1 MKQHLQFALVQGT
14 IALMTQTTFKITL
27 AQLNPTVGDV
37 TGNAAKARAARDK
50 ARADG
55 ADLLVLPELVIC
67 GYPPEDLVLKPAFQ
81 AACRAAIEDLARE
94 TVDGGPAVLIGTPWV
109 EDGKLYNACAL
120 LDQGRIAALRYKAN
134 LPNYGVF
141 DEKRL
146 FARGPAAGPVTV
158 RCIRVG
164 VPICEDIWLEES
176 EEYEN
181 VVECLAET
189 GAEILVVPNGSPYA
203 RDKNDLRLSIGVARV
218 TESGLPLVYLNQV
231 GGQDELVFDGASF
244 ALNADLSVA
253 AQLPAFEESIVTLC
267 WTKTADGWRCNGPV
281 VPLIEG
287 DKGDYAACV
296 LGLRDYVRK
305 NGFPGVL
312 LGVSGGIDSALCAAI
327 AVDALGADRV
337 RGVMLPFRF
346 TAQVSLDDAAKLA
359 KALGIRYEV
368 LPIADAVN
376 GFEKILSGPFVG
388 LPRDITEE
396 NLQARTRGT
405 LLMAISNKTG
415 AMVVTTG
422 NKSEM
427 SVGYATLYG
436 DMNGGFNPIKDIY
449 KTQVFRLSRLR
460 NRWKPDGARG
470 PDGEVVLERVIAR
483 PPTAE
488 LRENQSD
495 QDSLPPYE
503 VLDAILEQLVE
514 HEASLAGIIAAGFDR
529 ATVARVDHLVN
540 IAEYK
545 RRQAAPGV
553 KVTRKNFGR
562 DRRYPITNRFRD
574 NGKALPEPD
583 EKLVARAGRASADVF
598 DG

>member
-1 MKQHLQFALVQGT
+1 MTERTNQFT
-14 IALMTQTTFKITL
+14 ITL
-27 AQLNPTVGDV
+27 AQLNPTVGDID
-37 TGNAAKARAARDK
+37 GNAAKARAAR
-50 ARADG
+50 ARAQADG
-55 ADLLVLPELVIC
+55 ADLLVLPELFIT

-81 AACRAAIEDLARE
+81 AACRAAIETLARE
-94 TVDGGPAVLIGTPWV
+94 TADGGPAVLIGSPWV
-109 EDGKLYNACAL
+109 DDGKLYNACAL
-120 LDQGRIAALRYKAN
+120 LDGGRIAALRYKAN

-158 RCIRVG
+158 RGIRVG

-176 EEYEN
+176 EDYEN

-189 GAEILVVPNGSPYA
+189 GAEIIVVPNGSPYA
-203 RDKNDLRLSIGVARV
+203 RDKNDIRLSVAVARV

-253 AQLPAFEESIVTLC
+253 AQLPAFVEDITTLR
-267 WTKTADGWRCNGPV
+267 WIRGEDGWRCSGPV
-281 VPLIEG
+281 APLLDG
-287 DKGDYAACV
+287 DQGDYAACV

-327 AVDALGADRV
+327 AVDALGADKV

-346 TAQVSLDDAAKLA
+346 TAQVSLDDAGLLA

-368 LPIADAVN
+368 LPIAQAVN
-376 GFEKILSGPFVG
+376 GFEEILSGVFKG

-449 KTQVFRLSRLR
+449 KTEVFRLSWLR
-460 NRWKPDGARG
+460 NGWKPEGALG
-470 PDGEVVLERVIAR
+470 PSGEVIPPNIITR

-488 LRENQSD
+488 LRENQTD
-495 QDSLPPYE
+495 QDSLPPYDM
-503 VLDAILEQLVE
+503 LDGILERLVE
-514 HEASLAGIIAAGFDR
+514 KEQPLATIVEAGFDR
-529 ATVARVDHLVN
+529 ATVARIDHLLN

-553 KVTRKNFGR
+553 KVTSRNFGR

-574 NGKALPEPD
+574 SGKALPAPD
-583 EKLVARAGRASADVF
+583 ETLISRAGRGSGEAF
-598 DG
+598 EG

>member
-1 MKQHLQFALVQGT
+1 LKFVGVQGT
-14 IALMTQTTFKITL
+14 IKRMSEPQFTISL

-37 TGNAAKARAARDK
+37 TGNAAKAREARAK
-50 ARADG
+50 AREAG
-55 ADLLVLPELVIC
+55 ADLVVLSELFIC
-67 GYPPEDLVLKPAFQ
+67 GYPPEDLVLKPALQ
-81 AACRAAIEDLARE
+81 AACRAAVEELARE
-94 TVDGGPAVLIGTPWV
+94 TADGGPAVLIGTPWV

-120 LDQGRIAALRYKAN
+120 LDGGKIAALRFKAN

-146 FARGPAAGPVTV
+146 FARGPASGPVTV
-158 RCIRVG
+158 KGVRVG

-203 RDKNDLRLSIGVARV
+203 RDKNDLRLSIAVARV
-218 TESGLPLVYLNQV
+218 TESGLPLIYLNEV

-253 AQLPAFEESIVTLC
+253 AQLPAFEESIVTLR
-267 WTKTADGWRCNGPV
+267 WTKSEAGWRCSGPIT
-281 VPLIEG
+281 PLLEG
-287 DKGDYAACV
+287 DKADYAACV

-312 LGVSGGIDSALCAAI
+312 LGVSGGIDSALCAAL
-327 AVDALGADRV
+327 AVDALGADKV
-337 RGVMLPFRF
+337 RGIMLPFRY
-346 TAQVSLDDAAKLA
+346 TAQVSLDDAARLT
-359 KALGIRYEV
+359 KALGIHYEV

-376 GFEKILSGPFVG
+376 GFEKILSGVFAG

-449 KTQVFRLSRLR
+449 KTEVFRLSSLR
-460 NRWKPDGARG
+460 NSWKPEGALG
-470 PDGEVVLERVIAR
+470 PSGEVIPESIIVR

-488 LRENQSD
+488 LRENQTD

-503 VLDAILEQLVE
+503 ILDAILERLVE
-514 HEASLAGIIAAGFDR
+514 REEPLASIIAEGFDR
-529 ATVARVDHLVN
+529 ETVARIDRLLN

-574 NGKALPEPD
+574 LGKALPEPD
-583 EKLVARAGRASADVF
+583 ESLATRGSRASAEAYND
-598 DG
+598 

>member
-1 MKQHLQFALVQGT
+1 
-14 IALMTQTTFKITL
+14 MTEPAAYFTITL
-27 AQLNPTVGDV
+27 AQLNPIVGDV
-37 TGNAAKARAARDK
+37 AGNAAKARAAR
-50 ARADG
+50 AQGRAAG
-55 ADLLVLPELVIC
+55 ADLVVLPELFIA

-81 AACRAAIEDLARE
+81 SECRAAIEGLARD
-94 TVDGGPAVLIGTPWV
+94 TADGGPAVLIGSPWV

-120 LDQGRIAALRYKAN
+120 LDGGRVAAIRFKAN

-158 RCIRVG
+158 RGIRVG

-189 GAEILVVPNGSPYA
+189 GAEILIVPNGSPYA
-203 RDKNDLRLSIGVARV
+203 RNKNDLRLSIAVARV
-218 TESGLPLVYLNQV
+218 TESDLPLIYLNQV

-244 ALNADLSVA
+244 ALNADRSLA
-253 AQLPAFEESIVTLC
+253 AQLPAFEESVTTLC
-267 WTKTADGWRCNGPV
+267 WTKSNAGWRCDGPV
-281 VPLIEG
+281 APLVEG

-296 LGLRDYVRK
+296 LGLRDYVNK
-305 NGFPGVL
+305 TGFPGVL

-368 LPIADAVN
+368 LPIAQAVH
-376 GFEKILSGPFVG
+376 GFEAILADTFEG

-396 NLQARTRGT
+396 NLQARARGT
-405 LLMAISNKTG
+405 LLMALSNKTG

-436 DMNGGFNPIKDIY
+436 DMNGGFNPIKDLY
-449 KTQVFRLSRLR
+449 KMEGFRLSALR
-460 NRWKPDGARG
+460 NRWKPQGALG
-470 PDGEVVLERVIAR
+470 PDGEVIPENIIVK
-483 PPTAE
+483 PPSAE
-488 LRENQSD
+488 LRENQKD
-495 QDSLPPYE
+495 EDSLPPYP
-503 VLDAILEQLVE
+503 VLDGILRGLVE
-514 HEASLAGIIAAGFDR
+514 KEMRVADIVADGYDLE
-529 ATVARVDHLVN
+529 TVRRVERLLYL
-540 IAEYK
+540 AEYK
-545 RRQAAPGV
+545 RRQSAPGV
-553 KVTRKNFGR
+553 KVGLKNFGR
-562 DRRYPITNRFRD
+562 DRRYPIVNRFRD
-574 NGKALPEPD
+574 QGNAAQTPD
-583 EKLVARAGRASADVF
+583 ASIAPAKSTGTSERF
-598 DG
+598 EE